1 MRGSTF
7 ENPYTALTR
16 GWHVRRSLALGE
28 GTTGELVE
36 PQLDDTQ
43 GIDVSIGVD
52 QEIAGLLERLQL
64 LLAEDDPR
72 HRLLA
77 AVASMWHDPPA
88 SAQRFQAA
96 ANLLTL
102 DQRDVW
108 FLAASDPVEAMDEA
122 VSRLLI
128 ALGDA
133 VTAAGANFYF
143 DTGEPFTPAGNAA
156 PPRPSSLASFI
167 SRITPSG
174 PSSTVRRSAS

>member
-1 MRGSTF
+1 
-7 ENPYTALTR
+7 
-16 GWHVRRSLALGE
+16 
-28 GTTGELVE
+28 VE

-43 GIDVSIGVD
+43 GMDVSIGVD

-77 AVASMWHDPPA
+77 AVASMWHDLPA

-143 DTGEPFTPAGNAA
+143 DTGEPFTPAGNADQA
-156 PPRPSSLASFI
+156 YRQLGDAIRQWKAEVLQERRLRGHVVDSSDAAGGSRREPASSPGGPIPPSP
-167 SRITPSG
+167 
-174 PSSTVRRSAS
+174 